1 MTDKD
6 MTEKNLESFN
16 EVFADIVNGFLF
28 NGEPKVD
35 ADTLEQATTKSV
47 YKVDQKIREQERDT
61 AKYWNDVNIHIAMF
75 GIENE
80 TEPEKDMPLRVI
92 GYDGAAYRDQ
102 LYYVK
107 DENGKRKLN
116 DNPRYPVVTLVLY
129 FGYEKHW
136 NKPVTIYDALDK
148 IPEEMKKYVSDY
160 RINVF
165 EVAWLS
171 DEQVAKFKSDF
182 RIVADY
188 FEK

>member
-28 NGEPKVD
+28 DGESKVD

-80 TEPEKDMPLRVI
+80 TDPEKDMPLRVI